1 MSALR
6 KSGYAFGLF
15 AFALVL
21 TFAIKPAAFAEEA
34 DSTALQPGDQA
45 IIENVGEDQASLG
58 GSGVAAAT
66 SVADI
71 ESNPVGVTDGNE
83 STKDASASVGAAA
96 GSQQPSSIGP
106 AAGASGKGDAGN
118 SKDNAAGKNAN
129 ASANGM
135 TAKGGAGSSAASA
148 AKNLDSA
155 KAASGQSQKAESNAA
170 AAVKP
175 AQQAA
180 SSAKAVNPRANL
192 PLTDGG
198 IYQIASAVNSGYVI
212 DIAGGSKGDGANAQ
226 VYQSN
231 NTLAQYFKAVW
242 ISGDWYYFVN
252 LGSSKA
258 LDVSNGS
265 KNSGANVWQY
275 VSNSTA
281 AQKWRVVKNSDGT
294 FTIYSGTNQKLA
306 LDLSGANAGNGSNVQ
321 VYQANGTKAQRWY
334 LRKNEALTSAVS
346 QGSSV
351 SNGFYTIVSAL
362 PGQDVLD
369 VSGGSRSDSANIQLY
384 GSNNTF
390 AQKTKVNRVVS
401 NLYTI
406 EFANSGKVLDVC
418 NGSTKSGANVQ
429 QFSSNSTLAQMWYF
443 KKNASTGLYEIVSAG
458 SGLVLNVAGG
468 KAANG
473 ANVCIASSNGSA
485 AQAFSLKSV
494 QLVNNGT
501 YVIQSSIV
509 SPMVLDV
516 AGGSKN
522 SGANVQIYRSNGT
535 DAQKFQI
542 KYLGQGMYSIV
553 NKKSGKFLDVSGAST
568 ANGANVQQYDGN
580 GTKAQK
586 WVIDEQGGALVFK
599 SAVSGKV
606 LDVSGGSRFSGGNVQ
621 QYGWNATAAQKFF
634 LQDEN
639 WSFFSGA
646 SDSAM
651 RYISKAGEYQGWPY
665 VWGGRSPQMGFDCAG
680 LVMYCANATLGKNY
694 DLWYTNAESL
704 LNNHCYQIS
713 QNEARAGD
721 LVFFRGTYGNNI
733 NYISH
738 VVIYCGNGI
747 YYGAGDPIGYN
758 WVSAVRNTRGQVAQ
772 TVYARMR

>member
-1 MSALR
+1 MR
-6 KSGYAFGLF
+6 KSSYAFGLF

-21 TFAIKPAAFAEEA
+21 TFAIKPAAYAE
-34 DSTALQPGDQA
+34 DVSGLSDQQQVQA
-45 IIENVGEDQASLG
+45 IEANIDDVRQE
-58 GSGVAAAT
+58 
-66 SVADI
+66 
-71 ESNPVGVTDGNE
+71 
-83 STKDASASVGAAA
+83 ASVGSGEGLGDK
-96 GSQQPSSIGP
+96 GSALPSES
-106 AAGASGKGDAGN
+106 ANVAGASKESSSDVVSKEQGDSVEQPNKADSSAQKKPDAG
-118 SKDNAAGKNAN
+118 KAPE
-129 ASANGM
+129 
-135 TAKGGAGSSAASA
+135 TAKAAESAKPAASNSAASA
-148 AKNLDSA
+148 
-155 KAASGQSQKAESNAA
+155 
-170 AAVKP
+170 KP
-175 AQQAA
+175 APKQSAATQAA
-180 SSAKAVNPRANL
+180 SSAKAVNPKASL
-192 PLTDGG
+192 PLENGG
-198 IYQIASAVNSGYVI
+198 IYQIASAVNSSYVI

-226 VYQSN
+226 VFQSN
-231 NTLAQYFKAVW
+231 NTLAQYFKAIW
-242 ISGDWYYFVN
+242 IDGDWYYFVN
-252 LGSSKA
+252 LGSNKA
-258 LDVSNGS
+258 LDVCNGS

-306 LDLSGANAGNGSNVQ
+306 LDLSNASASNGSNVQ
-321 VYQANGTKAQRWY
+321 VFQSNGTRAQKWY
-334 LRKNEALTSAVS
+334 FRKSSALTNAVA
-346 QGSSV
+346 QGSAV
-351 SNGFYTIVSAL
+351 SNGFYTIASAL
-362 PGQDVLD
+362 PGSGVLD
-369 VSGGSRSDSANIQLY
+369 VADGSQANSANVQLF

-390 AQKTKVNRVVS
+390 AQKAKVSKAVS

-406 EFANSGKVLDVC
+406 EFTNSGKLLDVV

-429 QFSSNSTLAQMWYF
+429 QYASNSTLAQMWYF
-443 KKNASTGLYEIVSAG
+443 KKNPSTGLYEIVSAG

-468 KAANG
+468 KASNG
-473 ANVCIASSNGSA
+473 ANVCIATANGSA

-516 AGGSKN
+516 SGGSKA

-535 DAQKFQI
+535 DAQKFI
-542 KYLGQGMYSIV
+542 IEYLGQGAYSIA
-553 NKKSGKFLDVSGAST
+553 NKKSGKLLDVSGGST
-568 ANGANVQQYDGN
+568 ANGANVWQYDGN

-599 SAVSGKV
+599 SLVSGKV

-634 LQDEN
+634 LKDEN
-639 WSFFSGA
+639 WAFFNGA
-646 SDSAM
+646 SSDAM
-651 RYISKAGEYQGWPY
+651 RYISKAEEYQGWSY
-665 VWGGRSPQMGFDCAG
+665 EWGGRSPQTGFDCAG

-713 QNEARAGD
+713 QNDARPGD